1 MFMVVKIQI
10 VFPEAAHYDH
20 AARRPAVGEAGL
32 AAPAAAAAGAGAVRH
47 AAGTEVGVQRPEK
60 RTGSEVRAAHRS
72 HRGWRWACVEDREE
86 TLADN
91 EEEESLSEVNMTR
104 NIAECIET

>member
-47 AAGTEVGVQRPEK
+47 AAGPEVGVQ
-60 RTGSEVRAAHRS
+60 
-72 HRGWRWACVEDREE
+72 
-86 TLADN
+86 
-91 EEEESLSEVNMTR
+91 
-104 NIAECIET
+104 

>member
-1 MFMVVKIQI
+1 MFMVVTILNY
-10 VFPEAAHYDH
+10 VSRGGTLRE
-20 AARRPAVGEAGL
+20 RPCCP

-72 HRGWRWACVEDREE
+72 YRGIDRSRRRERGG
-86 TLADN
+86 AKKDD
-91 EEEESLSEVNMTR
+91 
-104 NIAECIET
+104 

>member
-32 AAPAAAAAGAGAVRH
+32 AAPATAAAGAGAVRH
-47 AAGTEVGVQRPEK
+47 AAGTEVGE
-60 RTGSEVRAAHRS
+60 
-72 HRGWRWACVEDREE
+72 EDRVGGSRRSWEPPG
-86 TLADN
+86 L
-91 EEEESLSEVNMTR
+91 EVGVSGGHGGDS
-104 NIAECIET
+104 CGQ

>member
-1 MFMVVKIQI
+1 ML
-10 VFPEAAHYDH
+10 PGGPLL
-20 AARRPAVGEAGL
+20 ARLAWRPQLQLQRVLVQCATL
-32 AAPAAAAAGAGAVRH
+32 PA
-47 AAGTEVGVQRPEK
+47 QRSEK
-60 RTGSEVRAAHRS
+60 RTGSEVRAAHGS